1 MTKQQKIKCNM
12 IIHAAS
18 LAAAGVGAGLAQVP
32 CTDSAIITPI
42 QLAMTISLGK
52 VFDKSLSGSAAKS
65 AMAAGTTTMIGRTA
79 SKIMVG
85 WIPGYGNVINATTAG
100 TITESLGWILAKEFE
115 KEQVHI
121 NEPLLI
127 EES

>member
-18 LAAAGVGAGLAQVP
+18 LAAAGVGAGLAQLP
-32 CTDSAIITPI
+32 CTDSAVITPI

-115 KEQVHI
+115 KEQIQI

-127 EES
+127 EER